1 MDDAFEVRLQR
12 SGRTVT
18 IPKDETILETLIEE
32 GVDVVYSCMAGHC
45 GTCETRVIE
54 GMPDH
59 RDSFLD
65 DEERADNKVMMI
77 CVGGCKSESLTLD
90 L

>member
-1 MDDAFEVRLQR
+1 MDDAFEVRLHR

-18 IPKDETILETLIEE
+18 IPKGETILETLIEE

-54 GMPDH
+54 GRGRRH
-59 RDSFLD
+59 F
-65 DEERADNKVMMI
+65 A
-77 CVGGCKSESLTLD
+77 
-90 L
+90 